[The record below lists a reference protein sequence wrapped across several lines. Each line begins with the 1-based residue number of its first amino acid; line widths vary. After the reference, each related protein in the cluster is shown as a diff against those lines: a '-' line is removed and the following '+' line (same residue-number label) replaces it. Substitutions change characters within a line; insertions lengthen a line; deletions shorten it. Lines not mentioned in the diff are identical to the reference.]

1 MNDPRQGIP
10 ATLLPSDVV
19 LVSGGL
25 HLDSCLRSAELYL
38 PKPGK
43 WVTEGSLSF
52 RRAYHSQILLLD
64 GRVLAAGGVDEDYV
78 GVAPTELFDLTTGR
92 WTTTGSLNKVR
103 MFHSANLL
111 PDGEV
116 LVTGGYSN
124 QTGFLDSAEIY
135 DPANGTWSE
144 LSDGLLY
151 VREGHTGTTLQ
162 DGSVLIVGGYF
173 GQAIGRAERYI
184 PD

>member
-1 MNDPRQGIP
+1 MAECSQP
-10 ATLLPSDVV
+10 AEWT
-19 LVSGGL
+19 
-25 HLDSCLRSAELYL
+25 
-38 PKPGK
+38 KTT
-43 WVTEGSLSF
+43 W
-52 RRAYHSQILLLD
+52 
-64 GRVLAAGGVDEDYV
+64 

-173 GQAIGRAERYI
+173 GQAIGPAERYI